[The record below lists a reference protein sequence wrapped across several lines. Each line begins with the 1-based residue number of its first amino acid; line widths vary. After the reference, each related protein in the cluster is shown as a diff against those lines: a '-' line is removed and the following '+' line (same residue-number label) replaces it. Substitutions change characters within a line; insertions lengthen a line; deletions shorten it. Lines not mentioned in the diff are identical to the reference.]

1 MFKKIRSCINCG
13 THDNLHREKL
23 GNRFWQFVSCT
34 LYTSKLAGY
43 HTKFAA
49 SLCMVSLLCS
59 SSSDTFGMVLEPC
72 SETFL
77 LVLTQILMLKW
88 NFEHSKNLEIQLQED
103 F

>member
-49 SLCMVSLLCS
+49 SLCMVSLMFTNRIPLDAYLNPRC
-59 SSSDTFGMVLEPC
+59 E
-72 SETFL
+72 
-77 LVLTQILMLKW
+77 
-88 NFEHSKNLEIQLQED
+88 
-103 F
+103 